1 MKNKKFIDYKSE
13 NNNKLIKKNDVIP
26 GIKIS
31 HNDHKQNY
39 VKMIENIKNKDADYN
54 QRNNDNHKSN
64 YQNLS
69 LAQLSQDNF
78 SSPKKL
84 NEHKGGS
91 KRDQTGN

>member
-31 HNDHKQNY
+31 QNDQKQNY
-39 VKMIENIKNKDADYN
+39 VKMIENIKNKESDYHL
-54 QRNNDNHKSN
+54 RNNENHKSH

-84 NEHKGGS
+84 NELKGVL

>member
-31 HNDHKQNY
+31 QNDQKQNY
-39 VKMIENIKNKDADYN
+39 VKMIENIKNKESDYHL
-54 QRNNDNHKSN
+54 RNNDNHKSH

-84 NEHKGGS
+84 NELKVAL

>member
-31 HNDHKQNY
+31 YNDHKQNY
-39 VKMIENIKNKDADYN
+39 VKMIENIKNKEADYN

>member
-1 MKNKKFIDYKSE
+1 M
-13 NNNKLIKKNDVIP
+13 IKKNDVIP

-39 VKMIENIKNKDADYN
+39 VKMIENIKNKDAEYN

-69 LAQLSQDNF
+69 
-78 SSPKKL
+78 
-84 NEHKGGS
+84 
-91 KRDQTGN
+91 

>member
-31 HNDHKQNY
+31 QNDQEQNY
-39 VKMIENIKNKDADYN
+39 VKMIENIKNKESDYHL
-54 QRNNDNHKSN
+54 RNNDNHKSH

-84 NEHKGGS
+84 NELKGVL

>member
-13 NNNKLIKKNDVIP
+13 NNNKLIKKNDIIP

-31 HNDHKQNY
+31 QNDQKQNY
-39 VKMIENIKNKDADYN
+39 VKMIENIKNKEADYHL
-54 QRNNDNHKSN
+54 RNNDNHKSH

-84 NEHKGGS
+84 NELKGVL